1 MESEATRVVV
11 TGVGAVSAL
20 GVGAERLR
28 AGLAGACAA
37 ARIEEWDGLGRLPV
51 ARVEGF
57 EPERFLPPRV
67 VRNNERF
74 SHLAVAAADLALEE
88 AALDPAALDPWRVGV
103 VGGTTVGGPGELI
116 AGLERVQVSGPRRV
130 GPHTIPRIIP
140 NIAAGLIAEKHGF
153 RGVNTTLTTASGAGL
168 DALGTAFLSLS
179 EGEADVILAG
189 ASESSLEPL
198 LLGPLLRTGEL
209 SRSGGRPFDARR
221 DGVTAGEGAAWLV
234 LESLAHAEARGAR
247 ILAEVVGY
255 GRALATG
262 PLLDGPTLADGLA
275 RAIRAAL
282 DEAGVG
288 PEAVAAVVAHAAGSP
303 RVDRAEAEALHAV
316 FGGAL
321 PPVTAP
327 AGALGY
333 TMAASGAL
341 QAAVAVLSL
350 AAGELPPTAGWQEAD
365 PSLELLPV
373 HDGPHPLGTRP
384 GRPLLLC
391 TAIGLG
397 GPCSALLLAGW
408 S

>member
-1 MESEATRVVV
+1 MESESTRVVV

-20 GVGAERLR
+20 GPGAEALR
-28 AGLAGACAA
+28 SGLEGGAA
-37 ARIEEWDGLGRLPV
+37 AGRVEEWDGLGRLAV
-51 ARVEGF
+51 ARAADF
-57 EPERFLPPRV
+57 EPERFLPPRT

-74 SHLAVAAADLALEE
+74 THLAAAAAELALEQ
-88 AALDPAALDPWRVGV
+88 AGLDPAALDPWRVGV
-103 VGGTTVGGPGELI
+103 IGGTSVGGPGELI
-116 AGLERVQVSGPRRV
+116 AGLERVQVNGPRRV

-140 NIAAGLIAEKHGF
+140 NMAAGVIAERYGF

-168 DALGTAFLSLS
+168 DAIGTAAFAVRD
-179 EGEADVILAG
+179 GEADVVLAG

-198 LLGPLLRTGEL
+198 LLAPLLRTGEL
-209 SRSGGRPFDARR
+209 SRERGRPYDARR

-234 LESLAHAEARGAR
+234 LESLAHARARGAR
-247 ILAEVVGY
+247 ILAEVAGY
-255 GRALATG
+255 GRALAAG
-262 PLLDGPTLADGLA
+262 GQLDGRTLADGLA

-282 DEAGVG
+282 EDAGLG
-288 PEAVAAVVAHAAGSP
+288 PEAVDGVVAHAAGSP
-303 RVDRAEAEALHAV
+303 RVDRAEAQALRAV
-316 FGGAL
+316 LGPAL

-341 QAAVAVLSL
+341 EAAVAAL
-350 AAGELPPTAGWQEAD
+350 ALAGGKLPPTAGWEEAD
-365 PSLELLPV
+365 PDLELVPV
-373 HDGPHPLGTRP
+373 HGGPLALEGRR
-384 GRPLLLC
+384 GRPHLLC